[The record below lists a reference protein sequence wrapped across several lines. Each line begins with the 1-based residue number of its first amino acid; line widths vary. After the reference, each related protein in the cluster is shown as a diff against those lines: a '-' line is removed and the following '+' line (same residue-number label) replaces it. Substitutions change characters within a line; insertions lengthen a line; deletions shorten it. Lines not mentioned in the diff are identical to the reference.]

1 MVIEDKK
8 AETPTK
14 ALESPKSPTDSFSSV
29 DYEALDKDW
38 SFGVDDC
45 VVIEPAPST
54 TVAAVETPAG
64 EPELGHR
71 RSLAKVFGVKTIAVA
86 TRKCKQLGPLAR
98 LMEQNRWEE
107 IHKAY
112 GSYISSLKDRLQ
124 ITDDCILLDNRVVI
138 PQHMRKF
145 LLDAIHDTHP
155 GFQTMKMLTQDVWWP
170 NIHRDIG

>member
-8 AETPTK
+8 AEIPTK

-29 DYEALDKDW
+29 NYEALDKDW
-38 SFGVDDC
+38 SFGGDDC

-86 TRKCKQLGPLAR
+86 TRKCRQLGPLAR
-98 LMEQNRWEE
+98 HMEQNRWEE
-107 IHKAY
+107 IHKTY
-112 GSYISSLKDRLQ
+112 GSYISSLKDRL
-124 ITDDCILLDNRVVI
+124 
-138 PQHMRKF
+138 
-145 LLDAIHDTHP
+145 
-155 GFQTMKMLTQDVWWP
+155 
-170 NIHRDIG
+170 